1 LRRVFKNLSALPI
14 FATAPPAA
22 ASHHRIKELIFLNG
36 FVQTAMEFKP
46 EYYAV
51 LESLSTG
58 AKTVEEIA
66 SVVDMEPHDVEAVL
80 PALMGQGLVERR
92 EKGLLFKK
100 EVYALTERGWELLY
114 KWREEVKERVEK
126 AAELRRAGRVKE
138 AEEVVAPVASVLP
151 LMLTLGLL
159 DMALYAAA
167 LGQLAALDEATEL
180 GVEAF
185 DSGDFDVG
193 DGEL

>member
-1 LRRVFKNLSALPI
+1 M
-14 FATAPPAA
+14 
-22 ASHHRIKELIFLNG
+22 
-36 FVQTAMEFKP
+36 QTAMEFKP

-51 LESLSTG
+51 LEALSTG
-58 AKTVEEIA
+58 AKTVKEIA
-66 SVVDMEPHDVEAVL
+66 ELVDMEPHDVEAVIS
-80 PALMGQGLVERR
+80 ALMGHGLVERR

-100 EVYALTERGWELLY
+100 EAYALTERGWEVLY
-114 KWREEVKERVEK
+114 MWREEVKGRVEK

-138 AEEVVAPVASVLP
+138 AEEVLAPVESVLP

-167 LGQLAALDEATEL
+167 LGQLATLDEAAEL